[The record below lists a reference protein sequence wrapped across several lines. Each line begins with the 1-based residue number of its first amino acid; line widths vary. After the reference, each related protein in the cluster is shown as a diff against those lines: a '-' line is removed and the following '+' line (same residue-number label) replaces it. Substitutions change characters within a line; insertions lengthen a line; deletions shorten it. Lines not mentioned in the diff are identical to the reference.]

1 MPRRAVATASTQA
14 PSIVVLG
21 SLNVDLV
28 LALQRLPR
36 PGETIVGDRMLV
48 NPGGKGAN
56 QAVAAAHL
64 GGRVRM
70 VGRVGADD
78 HGRMLIEALRRSGVD
93 ASVVSIEP
101 AAATGTAVI
110 LVDAAGENMIAV
122 APGANA
128 EVDAADAEQAVAGM
142 AGDDVLV
149 LQLEIPIEAAAAA
162 LKHARAKSARVILN
176 AAPAQ
181 ALDAELIRGLE
192 GLVLNESE
200 AAVVL
205 ERQAS
210 RPGAAAEAAMDAVGR
225 GVKLAVVTLGG
236 RGAVYATARGAHH
249 VEPFQVTPVDTVA
262 AGDAFVGALAVCLA
276 NGLAAE
282 AAVRLASAAGAAATT
297 RAGAQSSLPE
307 PADLLRLF
315 GIDWGREAQL
325 HSP

>member
-101 AAATGTAVI
+101 AAATGTAVP
-110 LVDAAGENMIAV
+110 VAVAGENMIAV